1 MGAGQQTDADYE
13 PGTRGQELH
22 ATDGGEVYPQETLQA
37 RTDLLSVRVNKKKNR
52 NITNKTQ
59 FIVYHCDSEAKIII
73 LLVM

>member
-37 RTDLLSVRVNKKKNR
+37 RTDLLSVRVNKKKIETSQIRPNSLF
-52 NITNKTQ
+52 ITVTVKQ
-59 FIVYHCDSEAKIII
+59 KLSYY
-73 LLVM
+73 